1 VICYYSDASK
11 SGFGSAFYI
20 GVYLLKLA
28 FSFAER
34 VREAKE
40 GFVRKE

>member
-1 VICYYSDASK
+1 
-11 SGFGSAFYI
+11 
-20 GVYLLKLA
+20 LKLA

-40 GFVRKE
+40 GFVRKEWENQRLEVSV